1 MRNLE
6 EAVNLDLCH
15 QIPTHLKTYNG
26 MSQTFY
32 KTFSILEL
40 DKAIVIAITHAVLS
54 VLGEDGFNLLVEPLE
69 ETACHQLSENLKVE
83 QEPDLE
89 SLETLNPEIE
99 QRRKIEVIT
108 ASTITIVSAEIIL
121 CALIVTLVVNPTL
134 NN

>member
-1 MRNLE
+1 
-6 EAVNLDLCH
+6 
-15 QIPTHLKTYNG
+15 
-26 MSQTFY
+26 
-32 KTFSILEL
+32 
-40 DKAIVIAITHAVLS
+40 
-54 VLGEDGFNLLVEPLE
+54 VEPLE